1 MDDIPVSD
9 YEIQSLRDAKGIL
22 SQREIDLI
30 LERSVAGQVAILD
43 VMLGDIAS
51 QHGTTMGVLLVHA
64 RDGENRNAVHYA
76 AMGQSIESL
85 NYLLDS
91 RLFPQ
96 QPALRLALLHTRTR
110 RGENAA
116 LYAIRQRCSV
126 AFLDRIIAA
135 GTPCILDT
143 LTADGLGPVH
153 CAVMEDAWEMII
165 HLVKKHCLDPNQP
178 FTPPANR
185 LLNSDDYDDDG
196 NSKNNNGEQ
205 HHKATG
211 AGAGQLVKG
220 DTPLH
225 LAARRDSA
233 AAFEALHSAPGCN
246 IWTARNAAGQ
256 SAIDVA
262 CSALASGVLAYLGR
276 KRGMS
281 DVIRGDKKRKQ
292 QKQQQQQQQEEEEEE
307 EEDREQVEGIE
318 LDEVDDEADFFLESL
333 DVFGKKHPE
342 NGCGLR
348 GW

>member
-30 LERSVAGQVAILD
+30 LELSVAGQVANLD
-43 VMLGDIAS
+43 GMLGDIAS

-64 RDGENRNAVHYA
+64 RDAENRNAVHYA

-110 RGENAA
+110 TGENAA
-116 LYAIRQRCSV
+116 IYAIRQRCSV

-153 CAVMEDAWEMII
+153 CAAMEDAREMII

-185 LLNSDDYDDDG
+185 LLNSDDDDDDDDDG
-196 NSKNNNGEQ
+196 NSKNSNGEQ
-205 HHKATG
+205 HHTATG
-211 AGAGQLVKG
+211 AGAGQLVEG

-233 AAFEALHSAPGCN
+233 AAFEALHSALGCN

-281 DVIRGDKKRKQ
+281 DVNRGDKKRKR
-292 QKQQQQQQQEEEEEE
+292 QKQNQQQQQQEEEEE
-307 EEDREQVEGIE
+307 EQVEGIE

-333 DVFGKKHPE
+333 DVFGQKHPA